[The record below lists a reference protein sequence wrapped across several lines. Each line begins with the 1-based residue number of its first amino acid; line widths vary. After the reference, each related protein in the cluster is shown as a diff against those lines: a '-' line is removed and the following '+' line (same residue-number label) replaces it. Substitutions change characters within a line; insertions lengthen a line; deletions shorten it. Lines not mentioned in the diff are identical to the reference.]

1 MFESIFSSISSSAGA
16 AGTTISIGIALLTII
31 VSFLLGALISLTY
44 MKTNNKN
51 GMYSQNFAL
60 TLVIIPTVIA
70 IIVLLIGS
78 NVARAFSLAGAFSII
93 KFRSAPGD
101 PKDISYVL
109 FTMAAGLAC
118 GVGYFGYAGLF
129 TVFLCALMFMLSLFN
144 FGAKKT
150 TYKLL
155 KITIPED
162 LDYEGAFDDI
172 FAKFTTAHELIKVKT
187 TDLGSLFQLVYNV
200 SMDNKVSQKEFL
212 DALRCRN
219 GNLNITLSMDVD
231 RSEY

>member
-1 MFESIFSSISSSAGA
+1 
-16 AGTTISIGIALLTII
+16 
-31 VSFLLGALISLTY
+31 
-44 MKTNNKN
+44 MKTSNK
-51 GMYSQNFAL
+51 GSYSQNFAL
-60 TLVIIPTVIA
+60 TLVIVPTVIA

-118 GVGYFGYAGLF
+118 GVGVFGYAVLF
-129 TVFLCALMFMLSLFN
+129 TVFLCLLMFGLNIFN
-144 FGAKKT
+144 FGGKQDT
-150 TYKLL
+150 QKLL

-162 LDYEGAFDDI
+162 LDYEGAFDEV
-172 FAKFTTAHELIKVKT
+172 FSKYTTAYELIKVRT
-187 TDLGSLFQLVYNV
+187 TDLGSLFQLVYTVNIDK
-200 SMDNKVSQKEFL
+200 SVSQKEFL

-219 GNLNITLSMDVD
+219 GNLNIILSLKA
-231 RSEY
+231 ENETGN

>member
-1 MFESIFSSISSSAGA
+1 MFEMIFNA
-16 AGTTISIGIALLTII
+16 TTATNATAIALSDSILTII
-31 VSFLLGALISLTY
+31 ISFILGALISFTY
-44 MKTNNKN
+44 MKTSNK
-51 GMYSQNFAL
+51 GGYSENFSL

-78 NVARAFSLAGAFSII
+78 NVARAFSLAGAFSLI

-118 GVGYFGYAGLF
+118 GVGFFGYGVLF
-129 TVFLCALMFMLSLFN
+129 TVFLCLLMFTLNFLN
-144 FGAKKT
+144 FGVKKT
-150 TYKLL
+150 SQKLL

-162 LDYEGAFDDI
+162 LDYEGVFDDI
-172 FAKFTTAHELIKVKT
+172 FSEYTKGHELIKVKT
-187 TDLGSLFQLVYNV
+187 TDLGSLFQLVYTV
-200 SMDNKVSQKEFL
+200 VLDNETSQKAFL

-219 GNLNITLSMDVD
+219 GNLNIILSMCADNT
-231 RSEY
+231 EY